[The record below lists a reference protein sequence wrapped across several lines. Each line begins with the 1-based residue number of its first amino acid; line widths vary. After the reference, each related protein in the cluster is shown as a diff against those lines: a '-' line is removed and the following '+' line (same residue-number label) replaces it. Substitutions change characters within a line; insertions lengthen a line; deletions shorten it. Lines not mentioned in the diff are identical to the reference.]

1 MNKQKT
7 GQAKR
12 AVILRKQTLNR
23 EDLSYLAI
31 LLLLTI
37 IFFGKIIFS
46 SRNVVL
52 SSPICDI
59 RTEFFACRYFGFRN
73 LAQGIL
79 PLWNPYIF
87 SGTPF
92 MAGLESALFYP
103 FNFLYLFLP
112 THLAINY
119 TIILHIFLS
128 GVFFYYF
135 ICYFG
140 VERFPSFISSLVYM
154 FAATQVCHI
163 YAGHLT
169 VLSTII
175 WIPLLFLFLEKYF
188 REDRFLYIILAGI
201 VLALQIL
208 AGYIQVTF
216 YTAIALLLYFLFR
229 TLILYREKKR
239 AKLLV
244 RYSLAFIV
252 LVASGLLLSAL
263 QLMPTLELVQHSIRH
278 PAPYAFCTSFSF
290 PPENLITLFTPE
302 IFGNNVQFPYW
313 GRCYFWEMWAYIGI
327 LPLILVLLA
336 ITLKKNKYTIFF
348 TGLTILSIV
357 LALGRY
363 TPLFKFLYSYVPG
376 FNLFRGNSKFIFLT
390 TFSLATLSAFGI
402 QSLLKKNSSQR
413 RDYLRFSLVLLIIT
427 IILALG
433 LGLFL
438 LREGGHPSLW
448 GKILEGSASLEREL
462 AFPLD
467 FHSPRVVTSVS
478 SLAFKS
484 ILKFLAFLIAITLFL
499 FFYIRKNFRI
509 ELAKILIFLLVISD
523 LWLFGLKYLVTFPVK
538 DNFWS
543 QEVVDFLNND
553 PDYYRILTVE
563 ELLLNR
569 GIIYK
574 IGDVA
579 GYEANPI
586 RWYVEFINFSQEKP
600 LEEMQLVMLL
610 HRFPPSLNLLN
621 LKYLILPPGR
631 KVEDPRFT
639 LAFSHSE
646 VSIYRNKDF
655 LPRAYVVNRAKIIPD
670 RDSILKEIDRATFSP
685 RDYVILEDDSAP
697 VLTTVPSGKKET
709 LPQIMEYLPNRV
721 TLKATLLEKGYL
733 VLADTYYP
741 GWRVYVDGREQKI
754 YKANYIQRA
763 VYLEPGEH
771 TIEFIYFPRSFRIG
785 LMLSL
790 FTLIILL
797 GGIFWHFKRRVKN
810 RYGLFF

>member
-1 MNKQKT
+1 MRK
-7 GQAKR
+7 KR
-12 AVILRKQTLNR
+12 LDRI
-23 EDLSYLAI
+23 DLPYLAI

-59 RTEFFACRYFGFRN
+59 RTEFFACRYFAFHN
-73 LAQGIL
+73 LARGIL
-79 PLWNPYIF
+79 PLWNPYVL

-92 MAGLESALFYP
+92 MAGLESVFFYP

-135 ICYFG
+135 IRYLD
-140 VERFPSFISSLVYM
+140 VERFPAFISSLVYM

-175 WIPLLFLFLEKYF
+175 WIPLLFLFSEKYF

-208 AGYIQVTF
+208 AGYIQVTY
-216 YTAIALLLYFLFR
+216 YTTMGLFLYFLFR
-229 TLILYREKKR
+229 AMVLYREKR
-239 AKLLV
+239 GAKLLV
-244 RYSLAFIV
+244 HHSLAFIL

-263 QLMPTLELVQHSIRH
+263 QFIPTLELVRHSIRQ
-278 PAPYAFCTSFSF
+278 ATTYEFCASFSF
-290 PPENLITLFTPE
+290 PPENLITFFTPE

-313 GRCYFWEMWAYIGI
+313 GRYYFWEMWVYIGI
-327 LPLILVLLA
+327 LPLFLA
-336 ITLKKNKYTIFF
+336 LIAIIFRRDKYTFFF

-357 LALGRY
+357 LALGKH
-363 TPLFKFLYSYVPG
+363 TLLFKLLYSYAPG
-376 FNLFRGNSKFIFLT
+376 VNLFRGNSKFIFLT
-390 TFSLATLSAFGI
+390 TFSLVTLSGFSI
-402 QSLLKKNSSQR
+402 QVLLGQFSEKR
-413 RDYLRFSLVLLIIT
+413 RKGFLKFTRILLIIT

-438 LREGGHPSLW
+438 LWEGNHPSLW
-448 GKILEGSASLEREL
+448 RKILEGSASLERGL
-462 AFPLD
+462 ALSLD
-467 FHSPRVVTSVS
+467 FRDSQVVTSTF
-478 SLAFKS
+478 SLAAKS
-484 ILKFLAFLIAITLFL
+484 ILKFLAFLLANTLFL

-509 ELAKILIFLLVISD
+509 KIAKILIFLLVISD
-523 LWLFGLKYLVTFPVK
+523 LWLFGLKYLVTFPAK
-538 DNFWS
+538 DNFYS
-543 QEVVDFLNND
+543 QKVVDFLASD
-553 PDYYRILTVE
+553 SDYYRILTVE
-563 ELLLNR
+563 EPFLNR
-569 GIIYK
+569 GMIHGIAN
-574 IGDVA
+574 VA
-579 GYEANPI
+579 GSEGNPV
-586 RWYVEFINFSQEKP
+586 RWYNEFINFSQGKP
-600 LEEMQLVMLL
+600 LEEMQTVMLL
-610 HRFPPSLNLLN
+610 RRFPPSLNLLN
-621 LKYLILPPGR
+621 LKYLLLPPGR

-639 LAFSHSE
+639 LAFSDSE
-646 VSIYRNKDF
+646 VDIYRNKDF
-655 LPRAYVVNRAKIIPD
+655 LPRAYVVRRIKIIPD
-670 RDSILKEIDRATFSP
+670 RDSIFNEIGQAAFNP
-685 RDYVILEDDSAP
+685 RDYVILEDTSAP
-697 VLTTVPSGKKET
+697 ALATGFSMGKEP
-709 LPQIMEYLPNRV
+709 LPQITEYFSNRV

-741 GWRVYVDGREQKI
+741 GWRVYVDGREQEI

-771 TIEFIYFPRSFRIG
+771 TIEFIYSPRSFRIG

-790 FTLIILL
+790 FTLIILISSA
-797 GGIFWHFKRRVKN
+797 IFWHFKRSLKKSSEPS
-810 RYGLFF
+810 